1 MKTEAA
7 IQVLEPRFPLIPFG
21 EISFDTRAEYLVKG
35 LLPKEGLAVAWG
47 PPKCGKSFWVFDVAM
62 HVALGW
68 EYRGR
73 RVKAGPVV
81 YIAAEGQSGFKRRV
95 EAFRQKHLAED
106 HDAPPF
112 HLLPTRLDLIH
123 DYEDLVQSI
132 RVQLAGTLPALVV
145 LDTLNRTFSGSESS
159 DEDMG
164 AYIKAADNIKTAFS
178 CAVVVVHHCG
188 VEGSRP
194 RGHTSLTGA
203 ADAQIAIKRD
213 HQQNIVA
220 TVEWMKDAEGEGDEF
235 ASTLETVDLG
245 WDDDGEP
252 ITSCVVCPT
261 MGIPSTVKP
270 VRLTPNQQTM
280 LNLIKDAGPS
290 GIHTTDLYAKA
301 RELDVGTNRRANLY
315 DATQALKS
323 KGLVHEYGG
332 RWNVG

>member
-81 YIAAEGQSGFKRRV
+81 YVAAEGQSGFKRRV

-106 HDAPPF
+106 HAPPPF

-123 DYEDLVQSI
+123 DHEDLVQSI

-252 ITSCVVCPT
+252 ITSCVITPANPAS
-261 MGIPSTVKP
+261 IPVKTP
-270 VRLTPNQQTM
+270 RLTANQQTM
-280 LNLIKDAGPS
+280 LGMIEDAGAA
-290 GIHTTDLYAKA
+290 GIDTEALYEKA
-301 RELDVGTNRRANLY
+301 RAQGIGITRH
-315 DATQALKS
+315 ATLHDLTRGLKK